1 VREHPIVVTE
11 FDARRLRSLLDARSE
26 ASFRDQE
33 HLHELRAELERA
45 LVMSTTDVPADVIT
59 MHARARV
66 LDLTSGEYREYELV
80 YPADADISMHRIS
93 VLAPLGTALL
103 GYREGD
109 EVEWEMPGGL
119 RRLRIV
125 SVTQPEATKAPAVT
139 KAPLPAMAAGV

>member
-11 FDARRLRSLLDARSE
+11 FDARRLRGLLDARSE

-33 HLHELRAELERA
+33 HLHELSEELERA
-45 LVMSTTDVPADVIT
+45 LVMSTTDVPPDIIT

-66 LDLTSGEYREYELV
+66 LDLTSGHYREYELV

-119 RRLRIV
+119 RRLRIG
-125 SVTQPEATKAPAVT
+125 SVTQPSAEAAVITSAASPA
-139 KAPLPAMAAGV
+139 LAAGV